1 MIQIRKPLTSD
12 KQQILDFCTNTFSW
26 GDYIHEVYD
35 SWTKEGE
42 LVILEDDNV
51 PIAMCHGATYTDE
64 SMLWIEGIRVREDYR
79 RKGFAELLV
88 SHLEKNAHDLGIIH
102 ANMLIESENV
112 PSLNLAAKIG
122 YERKSQWNYF
132 AVESKKTSFSSLFD
146 SVDYD
151 ELEHSKLRFVES
163 WRWIP
168 LTKSNFEKLNYNEQ
182 ILCIKDNKKIQ
193 SLGIITD
200 SRSFDNTMILT
211 ILFGKS
217 YGIQKFIQY
226 VQRLTL
232 EKNYSKLRILTQ
244 QDEIPVASMQKK
256 FPFYLVEKKL

>member
-1 MIQIRKPLTSD
+1 MTQIRKPITSD

-26 GDYIHEVYD
+26 GDYIQEVYD
-35 SWTKEGE
+35 SWINEGE
-42 LVILEDDNV
+42 LIILEEGNV
-51 PIAMCHGATYTDE
+51 PIAMCHGVTYPE
-64 SMLWIEGIRVREDYR
+64 ENMLWIEGIRVREDCR

-88 SHLEKNAHDLGIIH
+88 SHLERNAHDLGIIH
-102 ANMLIESENV
+102 ANMLIESENL
-112 PSLNLAAKIG
+112 PSLNLAEKIG

-146 SVDYD
+146 SANYD
-151 ELEHSKLRFVES
+151 ELENSKFRFVES

-168 LTKSNFEKLNYNEQ
+168 LTKSNFQRLNSDGQ

-217 YGIQKFIQY
+217 YGIQKFIQH
-226 VQRLTL
+226 VQRLAL
-232 EKNYSKLRILTQ
+232 ENNYSKLRILTQ
-244 QDEIPVASMQKK
+244 QDEIPTASIQKK
-256 FPFYLVEKKL
+256 FPFYLVEKTL

>member
-1 MIQIRKPLTSD
+1 MTQIRKPITSD

-35 SWTKEGE
+35 SWINEGE
-42 LVILEDDNV
+42 LVILEEDGV
-51 PIAMCHGATYTDE
+51 PIAMCHGVTYPDE
-64 SMLWIEGIRVREDYR
+64 GMILIEGIRVRQDYR

-88 SHLEKNAHDLGIIH
+88 SHLEKNAHDMGIVH
-102 ANMLIESENV
+102 ANMLIESENIS
-112 PSLNLAAKIG
+112 SLNLATKIG
-122 YERKSQWNYF
+122 YQRKSQWNYL
-132 AVESKKTSFSSLFD
+132 AVESKLTSFSSLFD
-146 SVDYD
+146 SVHYD

-217 YGIQKFIQY
+217 YGIQKFIQH
-226 VQRLTL
+226 VQRLAI

-244 QDEIPVASMQKK
+244 QDEIPVASIQKK
-256 FPFYLVEKKL
+256 FPFYLVEKTL

>member
-1 MIQIRKPLTSD
+1 MTQIRKPITSD
-12 KQQILDFCTNTFSW
+12 KQQILDFCTDTFSW

-35 SWTKEGE
+35 SWIIEGD
-42 LVILEDDNV
+42 LVILEEDNV
-51 PIAMCHGATYTDE
+51 PIAMCHGVTYRDE
-64 SMLWIEGIRVREDYR
+64 SMLWLEGIRVRHDYR

-88 SHLEKNAHDLGIIH
+88 SYLERNAHDLGITY
-102 ANMLIESENV
+102 ADMLIESENV

-122 YERKSQWNYF
+122 YETKSQWNYF
-132 AVESKKTSFSSLFD
+132 AVESKKTLYSSLFD

-151 ELEHSKLRFVES
+151 ELNYSELRFVES

-168 LTKSNFEKLNYNEQ
+168 LTRSSFQRLNSNGQ
-182 ILCIKDNKKIQ
+182 ILCIRDNKKIQ
-193 SLGIITD
+193 SLGIMTD

-217 YGIQKFIQY
+217 FGIQKFIQY
-226 VQRLTL
+226 VQRLAL

-244 QDEIPVASMQKK
+244 QDEIPIVSIQKK
-256 FPFYLVEKKL
+256 FPFYLVEKIL

>member
-1 MIQIRKPLTSD
+1 MTQIRKPITSD
-12 KQQILDFCTNTFSW
+12 KQQILDFCTDTFSW

-42 LVILEDDNV
+42 LVILEEDNV
-51 PIAMCHGATYTDE
+51 PIAMCHGVTYTDE
-64 SMLWIEGIRVREDYR
+64 SMLWLEGIRVKHDYR

-88 SHLEKNAHDLGIIH
+88 SHLERSAHDLGIIH

-112 PSLNLAAKIG
+112 PSLNLAEKIG
-122 YERKSQWNYF
+122 YQRKSQWNYF
-132 AVESKKTSFSSLFD
+132 AVESKKTSFSSPFD
-146 SVDYD
+146 SLHYD
-151 ELEHSKLRFVES
+151 ELAHSELRFVES

-168 LTKSNFEKLNYNEQ
+168 LTKSNFEKLNASEQ
-182 ILCIKDNKKIQ
+182 ILCIKDNKTIQ

-226 VQRLTL
+226 VQRLAI

>member
-1 MIQIRKPLTSD
+1 MTQIRRPITSD
-12 KQQILDFCTNTFSW
+12 KQQILDFCRKTFSW

-35 SWTKEGE
+35 SWINEGE
-42 LVILEDDNV
+42 FVILEDNGI
-51 PIAMCHGATYTDE
+51 PIAMCHGVTYPDE
-64 SMLWIEGIRVREDYR
+64 SMLWIEGIRVRQDYR
-79 RKGFAELLV
+79 RNGFAELLV
-88 SHLEKNAHDLGIIH
+88 SHLEKNAHNMGIVH
-102 ANMLIESENV
+102 ANMLIESENI
-112 PSLNLAAKIG
+112 PSLNLATKIG
-122 YERKSQWNYF
+122 YQRKSQWNYF

-146 SVDYD
+146 SVEYD

-182 ILCIKDNKKIQ
+182 ILCIKDNEKIQ

-200 SRSFDNTMILT
+200 SRSFDNTLILT

-226 VQRLTL
+226 TQHLAL
-232 EKNYSKLRILTQ
+232 EKNYSKVRILTQ
-244 QDEIPVASMQKK
+244 QDEIPIASIQKK
-256 FPFYLVEKKL
+256 FPFYLVEKAF

>member
-1 MIQIRKPLTSD
+1 MIQIRRPITSD
-12 KQQILDFCTNTFSW
+12 KQQILDFCRKTFSW

-35 SWTKEGE
+35 SWINEGE
-42 LVILEDDNV
+42 FVILEDNGI
-51 PIAMCHGATYTDE
+51 PIAMCHGVTYPDE
-64 SMLWIEGIRVREDYR
+64 SMLWIEGIRVREDCR
-79 RKGFAELLV
+79 RNGFAELLV
-88 SHLEKNAHDLGIIH
+88 SHLEKNAHDMGIVH
-102 ANMLIESENV
+102 ANMLIESENI
-112 PSLNLAAKIG
+112 PSLNLATKIG
-122 YERKSQWNYF
+122 YQKKSQWNYF

-146 SVDYD
+146 SVEYD

-182 ILCIKDNKKIQ
+182 ILCIKDNEKIQ

-200 SRSFDNTMILT
+200 SRSFDNTLILT

-226 VQRLTL
+226 TQHLAL
-232 EKNYSKLRILTQ
+232 EKNYSKVRILTQ
-244 QDEIPVASMQKK
+244 QDEIPIASIQKK
-256 FPFYLVEKKL
+256 FPFYLVEKVF

>member
-1 MIQIRKPLTSD
+1 LTQIRKPVASD

-35 SWTKEGE
+35 SWTNEGE
-42 LVILEDDNV
+42 LVILEENNE
-51 PIAMCHGATYTDE
+51 PIAMCHGVIYSE
-64 SMLWIEGIRVREDYR
+64 EKMLWIEGIRVRQDYR
-79 RKGFAELLV
+79 RKGFAELLI
-88 SHLEKNAHDLGIIH
+88 SHIERNAHDLGISH
-102 ANMLIESENV
+102 ADMLIESENT

-132 AVESKKTSFSSLFD
+132 AVESKKTSYSSLFD

-151 ELEHSKLRFVES
+151 ELNYSELRFVES

-168 LTKSNFEKLNYNEQ
+168 LTRSNFQRLNSDGQ
-182 ILCIKDNKKIQ
+182 ILCIRDNKKIQ

-217 YGIQKFIQY
+217 YGIQKFIQH
-226 VQRLTL
+226 VQRLAL

-244 QDEIPVASMQKK
+244 QDEIPIMSIQKK
-256 FPFYLVEKKL
+256 FPFYLVEKIL

>member
-1 MIQIRKPLTSD
+1 MTQIRKPITSD

-35 SWTKEGE
+35 SWINEGE
-42 LVILEDDNV
+42 LVILEEDGV
-51 PIAMCHGATYTDE
+51 PIAMCHGVTYPDE
-64 SMLWIEGIRVREDYR
+64 SMLWIEGIRVRQDYR

-88 SHLEKNAHDLGIIH
+88 SHLEKNAHDMGIVH
-102 ANMLIESENV
+102 ANMLIESENI
-112 PSLNLAAKIG
+112 PSLNLATKIG
-122 YERKSQWNYF
+122 YQRKSQWNYF
-132 AVESKKTSFSSLFD
+132 AVESKNTTFSSLFD

-151 ELEHSKLRFVES
+151 ELKYSKLRFVES

-182 ILCIKDNKKIQ
+182 ILCIKDNEKIQ

-200 SRSFDNTMILT
+200 SRSFDNTLILT

-217 YGIQKFIQY
+217 YGIQKFIQHT
-226 VQRLTL
+226 QRLAI
-232 EKNYSKLRILTQ
+232 EKNYSKVRILTQ
-244 QDEIPVASMQKK
+244 QDEIPIASIQKK
-256 FPFYLVEKKL
+256 FPFYLVEKAF

>member
-1 MIQIRKPLTSD
+1 MTQIRKPITSD
-12 KQQILDFCTNTFSW
+12 KQQILDFCTDTFSW

-35 SWTKEGE
+35 SWIIEGD
-42 LVILEDDNV
+42 LVILEEDNV
-51 PIAMCHGATYTDE
+51 PIAMCHGVTYRDE
-64 SMLWIEGIRVREDYR
+64 SMLWLEGIRVRHDYR

-88 SHLEKNAHDLGIIH
+88 SHLERNAHDLGIIH
-102 ANMLIESENV
+102 ANMLIESENI
-112 PSLNLAAKIG
+112 PSLNLATKIG

-146 SVDYD
+146 SVHYD
-151 ELEHSKLRFVES
+151 ELEYSELRFVES

-168 LTKSNFEKLNYNEQ
+168 LTKSNFEKLNSSEQ

-193 SLGIITD
+193 SLAIITD

-226 VQRLTL
+226 VQRLAL
-232 EKNYSKLRILTQ
+232 EKNYSKIRILTQ
-244 QDEIPVASMQKK
+244 QDEIPIISIQKK

>member
-1 MIQIRKPLTSD
+1 LTQIRRPITSD
-12 KQQILDFCTNTFSW
+12 KQQILDFCRKTFSW

-35 SWTKEGE
+35 SWINEGE
-42 LVILEDDNV
+42 FVILEDNGI
-51 PIAMCHGATYTDE
+51 PIAMCHGVTYPDE

-79 RKGFAELLV
+79 RNGFAELLV
-88 SHLEKNAHDLGIIH
+88 SHLEKNAHNMGIVH
-102 ANMLIESENV
+102 ANMLIESENI
-112 PSLNLAAKIG
+112 PSLNLATKIG
-122 YERKSQWNYF
+122 YQRKSQWNYF

-146 SVDYD
+146 SVEYD

-182 ILCIKDNKKIQ
+182 ILCIKDNEKIQ

-200 SRSFDNTMILT
+200 SRSFDNTLILT

-217 YGIQKFIQY
+217 YGIQKFIQHT
-226 VQRLTL
+226 QRLAI
-232 EKNYSKLRILTQ
+232 EKNYSKVRILTQ
-244 QDEIPVASMQKK
+244 QDEIPIASIQKK
-256 FPFYLVEKKL
+256 FPFYLVEKAF

>member
-132 AVESKKTSFSSLFD
+132 AVESKKTCFSSLFD
-146 SVDYD
+146 SVHYD
-151 ELEHSKLRFVES
+151 ELEYSKLQFVES

-168 LTKSNFEKLNYNEQ
+168 LTKFNFEKLNSSEQ
-182 ILCIKDNKKIQ
+182 ILCIKDNKKVQ

-200 SRSFDNTMILT
+200 SKSFDNTMILT

-226 VQRLTL
+226 VQRLAI